1 MLSPYLKP
9 QAINGGMLAS
19 SKLSHAIYG
28 TGDALDK
35 RNKSWFSTTVQT
47 IDAAKDVAETIA
59 NAVGLRSPYF
69 VIGEIPKS
77 AGQQYIWSNYD
88 KAMVG
93 VVRAVSNAY
102 NRWDTTQQG
111 VIIDCLGDV
120 SANMSV
126 EFTTKPLVY
135 LTNSVVASRVRKPT
149 VVNATVAISNYLADD
164 ALGMTM
170 NQAASWDPT
179 GTLDVARD
187 ELLYGGFTRAQYALY
202 RLRWLMENGQPFTVY
217 TPHGYYENMLIQS
230 IKPKTDES
238 NMDMLLCDITYQEA
252 ILAAPYLTNID
263 LVKRSATRTVIK
275 PADTTTNKITNK
287 IGTAIKSWV
296 S

>member
-1 MLSPYLKP
+1 
-9 QAINGGMLAS
+9 
-19 SKLSHAIYG
+19 
-28 TGDALDK
+28 
-35 RNKSWFSTTVQT
+35 
-47 IDAAKDVAETIA
+47 
-59 NAVGLRSPYF
+59 
-69 VIGEIPKS
+69 
-77 AGQQYIWSNYD
+77 
-88 KAMVG
+88 MVG

-102 NRWDTTQQG
+102 NRWGTTQQG

-135 LTNSVVASRVRKPT
+135 LTNSVVDSRVRKPT

-252 ILAAPYLTNID
+252 ILAAPYLTNVD
-263 LVKRSATRTVIK
+263 LVQRSATRTVIN
-275 PADTTTNKITNK
+275 PADTTTNKIT
-287 IGTAIKSWV
+287 GAIKSWI

>member
-1 MLSPYLKP
+1 MLSPYLRP

-69 VIGEIPKS
+69 IIGEIPKS

-135 LTNSVVASRVRKPT
+135 LTNSVVDSRVRKPT

-164 ALGMTM
+164 AVGMAM

-179 GTLDVARD
+179 GTLDIARD

-263 LVKRSATRTVIK
+263 LVQRSATRTVIN
-275 PADTTTNKITNK
+275 PAETITNKIT
-287 IGTAIKSWV
+287 GAIKSWI

>member
-1 MLSPYLKP
+1 
-9 QAINGGMLAS
+9 MLAS
-19 SKLSHAIYG
+19 SKLTHSVYG
-28 TGDALDK
+28 HHDTLDK
-35 RNKSWFSTTVQT
+35 RITATSGGAFGNFVNTVQT

-135 LTNSVVASRVRKPT
+135 LTNSVVDSRVRKPT

-252 ILAAPYLTNID
+252 ILAAPYLTNVD
-263 LVKRSATRTVIK
+263 LVQRSATRTVIN
-275 PADTTTNKITNK
+275 PADTTTNKIT
-287 IGTAIKSWV
+287 GAIKSWI